1 MAQIRH
7 RNVRTILLKQAVN
20 PVLDQL
26 GVTQPAMVLA
36 TGICSITPHHVGEL
50 CRGLHRRKIP
60 QSP

>member
-1 MAQIRH
+1 
-7 RNVRTILLKQAVN
+7 
-20 PVLDQL
+20 
-26 GVTQPAMVLA
+26 VLA